1 MATGDDTNNGGGGGG
16 KPKDE
21 PKKATKVERFSV
33 SGNNNDDNE
42 NDEPKP
48 KRRNNNNSHPRPRHN
63 RRVPV
68 PEARVVQEY
77 NEYAY
82 VSDSE
87 HEENEREYLPRAIR
101 RRRGGEVK
109 VVKDRIRQLLEQE
122 EMENEVKNDASAS
135 SEAKFVFAGLQ
146 RHAKSKCHCFD
157 CWSWSFAERI

>member
-1 MATGDDTNNGGGGGG
+1 MATGDDTNNGGGGGS

-33 SGNNNDDNE
+33 TGNNNDDSE
-42 NDEPKP
+42 NDEPKH
-48 KRRNNNNSHPRPRHN
+48 KRRINSHPRSRHN

-101 RRRGGEVK
+101 RRTGGEVK
-109 VVKDRIRQLLEQE
+109 VVKDRIRQLLERE

-135 SEAKFVFAGLQ
+135 SEAKFVFSGLQ

-157 CWSWSFAERI
+157 CWSFAERI